1 MYLEAGAIAHSI
13 NLIAKS
19 QGLGVCLMGGTDDV
33 ALEQCLD
40 IDGEHETVLLGV
52 VGGKL

>member
-1 MYLEAGAIAHSI
+1 MQFILKWLIVALSVLGAAYIVPGITVS
-13 NLIAKS
+13 S
-19 QGLGVCLMGGTDDV
+19 FYV